1 MKKIAFTF
9 LCLFLVLLTPRVY
22 SEAYDPVGLLLT
34 WQDDPSTTMTL
45 SWLSEPGSTGDVVEF
60 KRSDE
65 TTWHQATGFHLPL
78 PEEMP
83 YLIHRVSLIGLEAN
97 TDYIFRMGSEGVE
110 YLFRTLPDDPTTT
123 FRFIVGGDM
132 YNGNMKNLTRMN
144 LLAASYDPMFVLVGG
159 DIAYAH
165 GKYPF
170 KESPSKKLRWIK
182 WMQAWKEQM
191 VTPDGR
197 QIPIIPAIGNHDVTG
212 WFNQTPL
219 QSPYFYTFFPMP
231 GPQGYNVLDI
241 ANFISIIIL
250 DSAHTHPIGGAQKSW
265 LFGVLEA
272 RQHIP
277 HKFALYH
284 QAAFPSVRNFS
295 DKPCQLIRQ
304 HWVPLFERFGLATAF
319 EHHEHCYKRTHPI
332 LNNRVDP
339 KGIFYLGDGG
349 WGVTNIR
356 PGKDP
361 YTTWY
366 LEKTVPMAH
375 FILVTIQG
383 DHRLFQAINIEG
395 QQIDEVE
402 SR

>member
-1 MKKIAFTF
+1 APKTHA
-9 LCLFLVLLTPRVY
+9 
-22 SEAYDPVGLLLT
+22 EAYDPVGLLLS
-34 WQDDPSTTMTL
+34 WQDDPSTTITL
-45 SWLSEPGSTGDVVEF
+45 SWISDPDRTDDVVEF
-60 KRSDE
+60 RKSQKA
-65 TTWHQATGFHLPL
+65 TWHPATGFHLPL
-78 PEEMP
+78 PEDMP
-83 YLIHRVSLIGLEAN
+83 YLIHHVSLTDLEAN
-97 TDYIFRMGSEGVE
+97 SDYVFRMGSE
-110 YLFRTLPDDPTTT
+110 YRFRTLPDDSTTT

-132 YNGNMKNLTRMN
+132 YNGNMKNFMRMN
-144 LLAASYDPMFVLVGG
+144 VLAASYDPMFVLVGG

-165 GKYPF
+165 GKDPSR
-170 KESPSKKLRWIK
+170 ESPSKKMRWIK

-241 ANFISIIIL
+241 ANFISIIVL
-250 DSAHTHPIGGAQKSW
+250 DSGHTHPIAETQKSW
-265 LFGVLEA
+265 LFHVLKE
-272 RQHIP
+272 RRHIP

-284 QAAFPSVRNFS
+284 QAAFPSVRNFD
-295 DKPCQLIRQ
+295 DKPCKLIRQ

-319 EHHEHCYKRTHPI
+319 EHHEHYYKRTHPI

-349 WGVTNIR
+349 WGVTNTR

-361 YTTWY
+361 HTTWY
-366 LEKTVPMAH
+366 LEKTVSVAH

-383 DHRLFQAINIEG
+383 EKRLYQAINIQG
-395 QQIDEVE
+395 QQIDEAE